1 MTKIG
6 KYLNREILIRSL
18 KNNSSIEIMED
29 LSKSM
34 VMIVCSKKTKETEID
49 RFLSEVVKLNPLAI
63 FLAEEAVS
71 RIDHLFHLLAIEKTN
86 HVMTYFCE
94 NMDEAAEM
102 LLISSWPAEE
112 RFDNWSNYIVYL
124 LDTGISKREVIRFFK
139 PYLDK

>member
-1 MTKIG
+1 MTKMG
-6 KYLNREILIRSL
+6 KYLNREIFIRSL
-18 KNNSSIEIMED
+18 KNISSIELMED

-34 VMIVCSKKTKETEID
+34 VMIACSKKTKETEID

-71 RIDHLFHLLAIEKTN
+71 RIDHLFYLLALEKTN

-102 LLISSWPAEE
+102 LLLSSWPAEE
-112 RFDNWSNYIVYL
+112 RFDNWRNYIVYL